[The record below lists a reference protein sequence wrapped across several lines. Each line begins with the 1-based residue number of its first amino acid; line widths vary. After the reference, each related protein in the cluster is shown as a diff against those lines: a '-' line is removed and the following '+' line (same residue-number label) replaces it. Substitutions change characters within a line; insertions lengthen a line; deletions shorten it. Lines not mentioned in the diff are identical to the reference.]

1 MDTNYWANES
11 YVKRLVISLSLY
23 DKLLVPDNKLE
34 GLQMKTIDLTNR
46 TYVVMGVANKR
57 SIAWA
62 IARSLADAGAR
73 LIFTYAGE
81 RLEKNVRTLAETLNG
96 DHLVLPCDITDD
108 AEIESTF
115 AEIRQQV
122 GVIHGLAHCI
132 AFANKEELEGEY
144 LNVTRDGYLLA
155 QNVSAYSFTAVCKA
169 ARPLMS
175 EGGSII
181 TMTYLGGERVVKNYN
196 VMGVAKAALD
206 ASVMY
211 LANDLGK
218 DGIRVNAI
226 SAGPIRTL
234 AAKGIGGFN
243 DVLKE
248 IEEKSPLRKTTTQE
262 EVGDTALFLVSD
274 LARGI
279 TGEIMHVD
287 GGYNKLSLS

>member
-1 MDTNYWANES
+1 
-11 YVKRLVISLSLY
+11 
-23 DKLLVPDNKLE
+23 
-34 GLQMKTIDLTNR
+34 MKTIDLTNR

-155 QNVSAYSFTAVCKA
+155 QNVSAYSFTGVCKA

>member
-1 MDTNYWANES
+1 
-11 YVKRLVISLSLY
+11 
-23 DKLLVPDNKLE
+23 
-34 GLQMKTIDLTNR
+34 
-46 TYVVMGVANKR
+46 MGVANKR

-62 IARSLADAGAR
+62 IAQALAGAGAN
-73 LIFTYAGE
+73 LVFTYAGE
-81 RLEKNVRTLAETLNG
+81 RLEKNVRSLAETLEG
-96 DHLVLPCDITDD
+96 EHLVLPCDITNDE
-108 AEIESTF
+108 EIDKAF
-115 AEIRQQV
+115 NEIKEKA

-155 QNVSAYSFTAVCKA
+155 QNVSAYSLTAVAKA

-181 TMTYLGGERVVKNYN
+181 TMTYLGGEKVVRNYN

-206 ASVMY
+206 ASVKY

-243 DVLKE
+243 NVLKE
-248 IEEKSPLRKTTTQE
+248 IEERAPLRKTTTQE
-262 EVGDTALFLVSD
+262 EVGDTALFLASD

-279 TGEIMHVD
+279 TGEILHVD
-287 GGYNKLSLS
+287 SGYNILSLA